1 MDAVEDA
8 QVDLDLPAGQSH
20 GDAVGREQRHR
31 ALVEEPRCI
40 GRAFEELDD
49 PVDVGSLLDCD
60 LQVIIHR
67 YQVGNPSKES
77 PSRARNL
84 HAEPCEKQGPHGH
97 KPGVSPSSGHGVSRD
112 TSFERLY
119 RRHRRDVYGAVLRD
133 VRDPDEAEDVTQIA
147 FLNAFR
153 AIRRGEEPEKPR
165 AWLVTIAKNVVRR
178 RYRALATRPQEI
190 ALDPE
195 LAPDLVDLD
204 GPTAGE
210 IAAAIRR
217 LPPNQRA
224 VILLREIQGRSYAEI
239 AEELDLSLPAVETL
253 IFRARGNLSEELRL
267 ADHVPATRARR
278 AGRLRS
284 LFPLPLPGLGKLSFG
299 FLGRAGTAAFVGG
312 VAIMTVPVG
321 DIGTNP
327 PAAAALQ
334 RPSASAERAGSSV
347 APTALAPKTE
357 APRTAGHK
365 RVRQE
370 APVKRAAPGGSGE
383 APGGVGGAD
392 GAVGDVT
399 GALPTLSDPVP
410 LPVTPPALPSLPV
423 TPPALPPLPVEP
435 PALPPPPDL
444 DLLP

>member
-1 MDAVEDA
+1 
-8 QVDLDLPAGQSH
+8 
-20 GDAVGREQRHR
+20 
-31 ALVEEPRCI
+31 
-40 GRAFEELDD
+40 
-49 PVDVGSLLDCD
+49 
-60 LQVIIHR
+60 
-67 YQVGNPSKES
+67 
-77 PSRARNL
+77 
-84 HAEPCEKQGPHGH
+84 
-97 KPGVSPSSGHGVSRD
+97 VSPSSGHGLSRD

-165 AWLVTIAKNVVRR
+165 AWLVTIARNVVRR
-178 RYRALATRPQEI
+178 RYRALATRPQEV

-334 RPSASAERAGSSV
+334 RPSAFAERAGPSV

-383 APGGVGGAD
+383 APGGGGGAESAVGD
-392 GAVGDVT
+392 VTGAVGDVT

-410 LPVTPPALPSLPV
+410 LPVTPPALP
-423 TPPALPPLPVEP
+423 PLPVEP
-435 PALPPPPDL
+435 PAAPPPPDL

>member
-1 MDAVEDA
+1 M
-8 QVDLDLPAGQSH
+8 
-20 GDAVGREQRHR
+20 
-31 ALVEEPRCI
+31 
-40 GRAFEELDD
+40 
-49 PVDVGSLLDCD
+49 
-60 LQVIIHR
+60 
-67 YQVGNPSKES
+67 
-77 PSRARNL
+77 
-84 HAEPCEKQGPHGH
+84 
-97 KPGVSPSSGHGVSRD
+97 
-112 TSFERLY
+112 SFERLY

-153 AIRRGEEPEKPR
+153 AIRRGEEPDKPR

-178 RYRALATRPQEI
+178 RYRALATRPQEV

-224 VILLREIQGRSYAEI
+224 VVLLREIQGRSYAEI
-239 AEELDLSLPAVETL
+239 AEELELSLPAVETL

-299 FLGRAGTAAFVGG
+299 FLSRAGTAALVGG
-312 VAIMTVPVG
+312 VAIMTVPVR
-321 DIGTNP
+321 DVAADP
-327 PAAAALQ
+327 PAAPVVQ
-334 RPSASAERAGSSV
+334 RPPAFAEREGPSV
-347 APTALAPKTE
+347 APTAFAPKADA
-357 APRTAGHK
+357 APTGGHRRDHQK
-365 RVRQE
+365 PP
-370 APVKRAAPGGSGE
+370 AKRAAPGGPRGTSD
-383 APGGVGGAD
+383 GGGTGGGATD
-392 GAVGDVT
+392 LSGATDLA
-399 GALPTLSDPVP
+399 GALPSLSDPVP
-410 LPVTPPALPSLPV
+410 VPV

-435 PALPPPPDL
+435 PALPPPPDV
-444 DLLP
+444 DILP